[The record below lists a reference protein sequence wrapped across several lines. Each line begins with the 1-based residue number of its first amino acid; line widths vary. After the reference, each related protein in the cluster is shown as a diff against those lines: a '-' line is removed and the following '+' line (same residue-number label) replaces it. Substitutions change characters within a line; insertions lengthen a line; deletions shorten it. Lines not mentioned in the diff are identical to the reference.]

1 MTEQNSLLRFVKN
14 DEERELAIAVVNFP
28 QIVQIPVEQV
38 INLVALWRMYIGVP
52 KTDVAEELAFLS
64 NFIIENY
71 GHMTVGE
78 IELAIRLSVMRK
90 LKDTEF
96 NGYFSALYVSK
107 VLESYLY
114 YRKITLADSI
124 REREIAIREEKERN
138 QKPSPEEQAKRFQQ
152 LFRNFYQE
160 WKDTGTINDPF
171 SLAYNYL
178 RNNKLMHVPQNVV
191 AEAQAYG
198 KKKAD
203 EQNKNR
209 QKKGLKTTFS
219 SIDLFQMEEKK
230 WARNY
235 CVQKYFENVDIDI
248 LCNKIIP
255 EHFH

>member
-1 MTEQNSLLRFVKN
+1 MLKFVRTE
-14 DEERELAIAVVNFP
+14 EEHELAKAVYGSPQISNIPIENVVN
-28 QIVQIPVEQV
+28 
-38 INLVALWRMYIGVP
+38 LVGLWRMYIGMP
-52 KTDVAEELAFLS
+52 KSDEAEALLFVAD
-64 NFIIENY
+64 FIVENY
-71 GHMTVGE
+71 GHMTVAE

-114 YRKITLADSI
+114 YRKIALADAI
-124 REREIAIREEKERN
+124 REREVALREEKEKN
-138 QKPSPEEQAKRFQQ
+138 NKPTPEEQAKRYQQ
-152 LFRNFYQE
+152 MFRNFYEE
-160 WKDTGTINDPF
+160 WKAAGEINDPF

-178 RNNKLMHVPQNVV
+178 RNNKLMHVPQDIVKQ
-191 AEAQAYG
+191 AQAYG

-203 EQNKNR
+203 EVNSNR

-219 SIDLFQMEEKK
+219 TMELFQMEEKK

-255 EHFH
+255 EHFN